1 MITHGGFKVKK
12 IISLIVVMLMVI
24 GTFAA
29 CGQNE
34 AASDAGSSAGSASGS
49 DKKISI
55 VTTIFPIY
63 DWTKNILG
71 DKAKDADLTMLLDS
85 GTDLHSY
92 QPTADDVMKIT
103 NCDMFIYVGGES
115 DDWVDEALKD
125 VKNKD
130 MVVINLMDALGDKKK
145 EEEVVEGMEEEHEEE
160 EGPEYDEH
168 IWLSLKNAVI
178 LCGEIEKGLEKID
191 PDNADTYKANLETY
205 TEQLNNLEGDYAEA
219 VKNAKTKTLLFG
231 DRFPFRYLADDYG
244 LDYYAAF
251 SGCSAE
257 SEASFKTISF
267 LAKKA
272 VELGLEDIL
281 TIDNSDKKIAKT
293 IIDNTKTKAQ
303 KVLNLDS
310 MQAVTEKDVNE
321 GADFIKI
328 MKDNLSVLKEA
339 LN

>member
-1 MITHGGFKVKK
+1 MKK

-34 AASDAGSSAGSASGS
+34 AASDAGSSAESSGE

-55 VTTIFPIY
+55 VTTIFPVY

-85 GTDLHSY
+85 GTDFHSY
-92 QPTADDVMKIT
+92 QPTAEDVMKIS
-103 NCDMFIYVGGES
+103 NCDMFIYIGGES
-115 DDWVDEALKD
+115 GDWVDEALKD
-125 VKNKD
+125 VTNKD

-145 EEEVVEGMEEEHEEE
+145 EEEVVEGMEEEDEHEGETDEQAE

-178 LCGEIEKGLEKID
+178 LCDAIEKGLEKVD
-191 PDNADTYKANLETY
+191 PDNADTYKANLEAY
-205 TEQLNNLEGDYAEA
+205 TKQLNDLDTDYASA
-219 VKNAKTKTLLFG
+219 AKNAKTKTLLFG

-244 LDYYAAF
+244 LNYYAAF

-257 SEASFKTISF
+257 SEASFETISF

-281 TIDNSDKKIAKT
+281 TIDDSDKKIAKT

-310 MQAVTEKDVNE
+310 MQSVTEKDVKE

>member
-1 MITHGGFKVKK
+1 MKK

-34 AASDAGSSAGSASGS
+34 AASDAGSSADS
-49 DKKISI
+49 DKKLSI
-55 VTTIFPIY
+55 VTTIFPVY

-103 NCDMFIYVGGES
+103 NCDMFIYIGGES
-115 DDWVDEALKD
+115 DDWVDDALKD
-125 VKNKD
+125 VSNKD
-130 MVVINLMDALGDKKK
+130 MVVINLMEALGDKKK
-145 EEEVVEGMEEEHEEE
+145 EEETVEGMEPEDEHEHEGEEAEGEEE

-191 PDNADTYKANLETY
+191 PDNADTYKANLMAY
-205 TEQLNNLEGDYAEA
+205 TEQLNNLESEYAEA
-219 VKNAKTKTLLFG
+219 AKNAKTKTLLFG

-244 LDYYAAF
+244 LNYYAAF

-257 SEASFKTISF
+257 SEASFETISF

-281 TIDNSDKKIAKT
+281 TIDDSDKKIAKT
-293 IIDNTKTKAQ
+293 IIDNTKDKAN
-303 KVLNLDS
+303 KILNLDS
-310 MQAVTEKDVNE
+310 MQSVTEKDVNE

>member
-1 MITHGGFKVKK
+1 
-12 IISLIVVMLMVI
+12 MLMVI
-24 GTFAA
+24 GAFSA
-29 CGQNE
+29 CGQKE
-34 AASDAGSSAGSASGS
+34 AASDAGSSADG

-71 DKAKDADLTMLLDS
+71 DKAKDAELTMLLDS

-115 DDWVDEALKD
+115 DDWVDDALKD
-125 VKNKD
+125 VSNKN
-130 MVVINLMDALGDKKK
+130 MVVINLMETLGDNKK
-145 EEEVVEGMEEEHEEE
+145 EEEVVEGMEEDGHEHEGESEE
-160 EGPEYDEH
+160 HEGKEGPEYDEH

-178 LCGEIEKGLEKID
+178 LCDEIEKGLEKID
-191 PDNADTYKANLETY
+191 PDNADTYKANLEAY
-205 TEQLNNLEGDYAEA
+205 TKKLNDLESEYAGA
-219 VKNAKTKTLLFG
+219 AKNAKTKTLLFG
-231 DRFPFRYLADDYG
+231 DRFPFRYLTEDYG
-244 LDYYAAF
+244 LDYFAAF

-257 SEASFKTISF
+257 SEASFETISF
-267 LAKKA
+267 LAKKIA
-272 VELGLEDIL
+272 ALGLECVL
-281 TIDNSDKKIAKT
+281 TIDDSDKKIAKT

-303 KVLNLDS
+303 KILNLDS
-310 MQAVTEKDVNE
+310 MQSVTEKDVNE

-339 LN
+339 LK